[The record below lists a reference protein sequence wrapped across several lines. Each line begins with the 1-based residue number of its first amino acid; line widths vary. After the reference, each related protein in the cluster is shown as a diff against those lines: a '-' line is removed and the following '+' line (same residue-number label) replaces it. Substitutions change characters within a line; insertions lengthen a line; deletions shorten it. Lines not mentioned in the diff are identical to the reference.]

1 MADGPFRQAMRRFI
15 PRRLRWLARATFGG
29 MRDDAFQKRIKTLDW
44 ASPGNRHHISLNKPC
59 EIEDFTYPDL
69 LRIMR
74 HAFSQDVKLHGAS
87 WPRGIEQRKFWEVAM
102 AILAMERHTVLKG
115 DALVLG
121 VGAGTEVTTFY
132 LTNFVRWVFATD
144 LYADAPGER
153 ADTTPVTMLTNPE
166 ALSPITFRPKRLIV
180 QHMDGRCL
188 RYENETFDAI
198 YSSSSIE
205 HFGDWADVAASA
217 REMGRVLKPGGLM
230 TLSTEYRIAGEG
242 KGFADTLMFN
252 QEELFS
258 LIVAPSG
265 LVPVDTPQFSISEK
279 TLSRI
284 VPMAEI
290 IESCQRNRRG
300 EQIQLTYPHI
310 VLEHQGYTWTSYH
323 LALVK
328 PS

>member
-1 MADGPFRQAMRRFI
+1 MANGAFRQAMRRLI
-15 PRRLRWLARATFGG
+15 PRRLRWLART
-29 MRDDAFQKRIKTLDW
+29 AFTGVHHVSFRTRIKT
-44 ASPGNRHHISLNKPC
+44 PGRAISVKRHHIALNKPC

-69 LRIMR
+69 LRIMQR
-74 HAFSQDVKLHGAS
+74 VFAHDVKRHGRS

-102 AILAMERHTVLKG
+102 AILAMERHGVLRDG
-115 DALVLG
+115 AMVLG
-121 VGAGTEVTTFY
+121 VGAGLEITTFY

-144 LYADAPGER
+144 IYAGEGWDDA
-153 ADTTPVTMLTNPE
+153 APVNMLTNPE
-166 ALSPITFRPKRLIV
+166 ALSPIPFRPRRLVV

-188 RYENETFDAI
+188 RYEDETFDAI

-205 HFGDWADVAASA
+205 HFGDWEDVTAAA
-217 REMGRVLKPGGLM
+217 GEMGRVLKPGGLL

-242 KGFADTLMFN
+242 KGTPGVLMFD
-252 QEELFS
+252 QEQLFS
-258 LIVAPSG
+258 LIVEPSG

-284 VPMAEI
+284 VSTAEMV
-290 IESCQRNRRG
+290 EYYQRMDRG
-300 EQIQLTYPHI
+300 EHAQWATYPHI
-310 VLEHQGYTWTSYH
+310 VLGGQDYTWTSYH